1 MTTREAIK
9 ALLAEACPGWE
20 VTYEAAKLMNVNAQ
34 GLPSDARF
42 IYIEEFTTGKF
53 MRPVGRPGKT
63 SRTKVQIYF
72 CKFLP
77 EGASNT
83 PINRAGSMDSPA
95 EKRELIREE
104 IVRDAVEPLLD
115 AFAASPV
122 FINQPSE
129 IPFAYPVP
137 RFADGEVSV
146 LIELDVQMNAVC

>member
-20 VTYEAAKLMNVNAQ
+20 VTYEAARLMNVNAQ
-34 GLPSDARF
+34 TLAPDARF

-63 SRTKVQIYF
+63 AKTKVQIYF
-72 CKFLP
+72 CKFLA

-83 PINRAGSMDSPA
+83 LMNRPGQKDSPA

-146 LIELDVQMNAVC
+146 LIELEVQMNAVC